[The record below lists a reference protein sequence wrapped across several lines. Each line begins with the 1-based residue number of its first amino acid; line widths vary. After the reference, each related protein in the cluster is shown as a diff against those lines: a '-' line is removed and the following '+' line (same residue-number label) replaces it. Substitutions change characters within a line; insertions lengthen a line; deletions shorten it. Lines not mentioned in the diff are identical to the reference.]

1 MPTSF
6 LERLQG
12 PPILSDGA
20 MGTELYARGASTFE
34 RCLDELN
41 LTAPDVVRA
50 VHLDYI
56 RAGPEVI
63 ETNTFGANS
72 LRLAGYGL
80 EEKEEEINRRG
91 VAIALEAR
99 RLTGQMV
106 WVAGAMGP
114 VGKRLTPMLG
124 PVTPEQARAAFRRQ
138 AAILSDAGVD
148 LLILETFLDLEE
160 MRAAVQGAREA
171 CPLPIVAQ
179 MTLTEEGQTEVGVTP
194 TEIVQAL
201 EELRVDVIGLNCS
214 VGPQPMLDSIG
225 EMARAA
231 HTPLSAQPN
240 AGYPAYVGG
249 RFIYRSSPEYMA
261 EQARHMAELGVA
273 VIGGCCGTTPEHLAR
288 IRDAVRGV
296 RKQGNALTGGVSLRP
311 RSRGGGAQAAP
322 APPTGLQQKL
332 GKEFVVTVEVDPP
345 RGFDLT
351 ETLREISDLR
361 GASLVDAINVADSPR
376 AQGRMS
382 ALAMSAL
389 LQSRLGVE
397 TIMHMATRHRNLV
410 ALHSE
415 LLGAHALGV
424 RNIFVVMG
432 DLPHTGDYPDATAVS
447 DITASRLMRLM
458 KGFNAGHDL
467 AGRAIEQSTA
477 FFVGCAFNVSAQ
489 DPDAELRVLERK
501 IEAGADFILTQP
513 VYSPETIEWWRRR
526 LGGFP
531 KPLLLGTL
539 PLRSHRH
546 AEFLHHEVPG
556 IVVPDEV
563 RERLLLAGEDAGEEG
578 ATLAREVLQAV
589 GDRIA
594 GVYFIPA
601 FGRYDVVPRVLEGL
615 PQLAG
620 RA

>member
-1 MPTSF
+1 
-6 LERLQG
+6 
-12 PPILSDGA
+12 
-20 MGTELYARGASTFE
+20 
-34 RCLDELN
+34 
-41 LTAPDVVRA
+41 
-50 VHLDYI
+50 
-56 RAGPEVI
+56 
-63 ETNTFGANS
+63 
-72 LRLAGYGL
+72 
-80 EEKEEEINRRG
+80 
-91 VAIALEAR
+91 
-99 RLTGQMV
+99 
-106 WVAGAMGP
+106 
-114 VGKRLTPMLG
+114 
-124 PVTPEQARAAFRRQ
+124 
-138 AAILSDAGVD
+138 
-148 LLILETFLDLEE
+148 
-160 MRAAVQGAREA
+160 
-171 CPLPIVAQ
+171 
-179 MTLTEEGQTEVGVTP
+179 
-194 TEIVQAL
+194 
-201 EELRVDVIGLNCS
+201 
-214 VGPQPMLDSIG
+214 MLDSIG

-458 KGFNAGHDL
+458 KGFNAGHDWR
-467 AGRAIEQSTA
+467 AGPS
-477 FFVGCAFNVSAQ
+477 S
-489 DPDAELRVLERK
+489 
-501 IEAGADFILTQP
+501 
-513 VYSPETIEWWRRR
+513 SRRR
-526 LGGFP
+526 SSWGVP
-531 KPLLLGTL
+531 STSPHRTRT
-539 PLRSHRH
+539 RSS
-546 AEFLHHEVPG
+546 G
-556 IVVPDEV
+556 CWS
-563 RERLLLAGEDAGEEG
+563 
-578 ATLAREVLQAV
+578 
-589 GDRIA
+589 
-594 GVYFIPA
+594 
-601 FGRYDVVPRVLEGL
+601 GRSR
-615 PQLAG
+615 
-620 RA
+620 RAPTSY